1 MSLDQSNP
9 LPALSETER
18 LRCPD
23 GGKAEQQQRV
33 DDVVVQEE
41 IV

>member
-1 MSLDQSNP
+1 MSLDQFSP

-18 LRCPD
+18 LPGAD
-23 GGKAEQQQRV
+23 GGEAEQEQRV